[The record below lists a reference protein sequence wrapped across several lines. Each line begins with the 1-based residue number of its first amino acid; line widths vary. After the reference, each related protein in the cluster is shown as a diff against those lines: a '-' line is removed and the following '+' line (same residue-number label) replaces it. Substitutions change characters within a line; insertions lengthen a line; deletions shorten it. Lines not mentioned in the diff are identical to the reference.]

1 MVLDTKRHHAVT
13 VESAK
18 QPIVLLARIR
28 ARKGT
33 INDIRVLDLSLAG
46 CIIDRCALS
55 LACNERVLIKLPGL
69 ALMPC
74 YVCWMEESTV
84 GLEFEQ
90 PLYEPVLDHLL
101 RTCAQEAGTWSRKAV
116 GAPPRADISGK

>member
-1 MVLDTKRHHAVT
+1 MT

-18 QPIVLLARIR
+18 QPLVLLAKIR

-33 INDIRVLDLSLAG
+33 ISDIRVLDLSLAG
-46 CIIDRCALS
+46 CIIDRRALS
-55 LACNERVLIKLPGL
+55 LARDERVLIKLPGL
-69 ALMPC
+69 ALMAC
-74 YVCWMEESTV
+74 YVCWMEEHTV

-101 RTCAQEAGTWSRKAV
+101 RACLQKPGS
-116 GAPPRADISGK
+116 